1 MSVACPGRRT
11 GRARARGH
19 GGDWGLHFIEPR
31 AGVDVLEDRSNALS
45 RHGVG
50 ISRGYLL
57 PKEKIKLLETRRWK
71 RAKMSSKGDQ
81 ESTRRGPLPHKYHK
95 PAPARV
101 WGSSSAW
108 PPNRETA
115 VASAV
120 ATNRLAAALRLWRAR
135 TSLGRGTRGTCS
147 VWGKAAVSPLFG
159 PWWGC
164 RLALLG
170 DTATLAPL
178 GAVAW
183 CSAGGGDLG
192 FGSGALPVPKPRAR
206 RDWGFWCGVVLYGLD
221 ICRRGDANIRN
232 WILGS
237 LGLGFHRRRWASLP
251 RAERVP
257 SGSIIEVEGPG
268 RIRGQG
274 SSQC

>member
-1 MSVACPGRRT
+1 
-11 GRARARGH
+11 
-19 GGDWGLHFIEPR
+19 
-31 AGVDVLEDRSNALS
+31 
-45 RHGVG
+45 
-50 ISRGYLL
+50 
-57 PKEKIKLLETRRWK
+57 
-71 RAKMSSKGDQ
+71 MSSKGDQ

-101 WGSSSAW
+101 WGKLLG
-108 PPNRETA
+108 
-115 VASAV
+115 VASKSRDGSCQRGGDQPPRSCPSALAGQNV
-120 ATNRLAAALRLWRAR
+120 AGPRHKGNVQRVGKSGGLPAFWPLVGVS
-135 TSLGRGTRGTCS
+135 TSASGRYCY
-147 VWGKAAVSPLFG
+147 AG
-159 PWWGC
+159 P
-164 RLALLG
+164 
-170 DTATLAPL
+170 
-178 GAVAW
+178 
-183 CSAGGGDLG
+183 AGRCGVVQRWGGDLG